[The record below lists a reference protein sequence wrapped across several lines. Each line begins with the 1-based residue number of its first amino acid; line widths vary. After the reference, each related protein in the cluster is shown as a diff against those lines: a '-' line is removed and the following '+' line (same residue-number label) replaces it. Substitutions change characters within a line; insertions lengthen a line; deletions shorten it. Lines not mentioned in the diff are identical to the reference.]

1 MQTNDFFVFWKIFE
15 LKFHFTFEFPR
26 SSQSYV
32 VEESIGGQEWRIHAP
47 CSDPRG
53 SISPS
58 SCRESKLDSLHFLKA
73 TSNWPTN
80 HHQLCHHLEQ
90 VPGKAS
96 KPDNVLEL
104 WDNFR
109 RCGRLVGC
117 WWRRSWWSNWRIHW
131 PGDLTLNTGQ
141 WGEPWF
147 KAKDC
152 WTLWHLGLWWEWYL
166 QLLMIK
172 DNKQKANDFHW

>member
-1 MQTNDFFVFWKIFE
+1 MFRVTRYPIISKTESGRVGYRKKYWVAGRVRVPAGHWSPGIQEECTIWSNLMQTNDFFVFWKIFE

-80 HHQLCHHLEQ
+80 HHQLCHHLEY
-90 VPGKAS
+90 VLGKA
-96 KPDNVLEL
+96 
-104 WDNFR
+104 R
-109 RCGRLVGC
+109 
-117 WWRRSWWSNWRIHW
+117 
-131 PGDLTLNTGQ
+131 
-141 WGEPWF
+141 
-147 KAKDC
+147 
-152 WTLWHLGLWWEWYL
+152 
-166 QLLMIK
+166 
-172 DNKQKANDFHW
+172 